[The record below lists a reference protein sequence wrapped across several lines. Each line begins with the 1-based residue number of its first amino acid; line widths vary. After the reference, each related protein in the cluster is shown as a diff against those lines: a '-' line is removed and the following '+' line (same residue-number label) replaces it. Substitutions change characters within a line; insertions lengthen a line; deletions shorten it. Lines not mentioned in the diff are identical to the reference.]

1 MPYILPRHYLSVI
14 CFASDASSVTPLLM
28 RVCGFLL
35 SLNPVLT
42 LYYSRSAFVL
52 AVLILNLSFGCTTAI
67 QLEQNGILCFECFD
81 NVTGLGRRQ

>member
-1 MPYILPRHYLSVI
+1 MPALS
-14 CFASDASSVTPLLM
+14 LLYSC
-28 RVCGFLL
+28 VFVVFLL